1 MKKFALLMALV
12 FCLGTLVACGNDT
25 TTDETTTTETTTT
38 EEATTEEAVESETLT
53 GSAEGFGGP
62 IEVEVVREGETITAV
77 NVLNHS
83 ESVDDIA
90 EVPTALEEVPAAI
103 VEANGTDGVEVVS
116 GATYTSNGII
126 EAVNAALGQ

>member
-12 FCLGTLVACGNDT
+12 FCLGTLVACNN
-25 TTDETTTTETTTT
+25 ETAPAEDAST
-38 EEATTEEAVESETLT
+38 EEAAASETLT
-53 GSAEGFGGP
+53 GEAEGFGGP

-116 GATYTSNGII
+116 GATMTSNGII

>member
-1 MKKFALLMALV
+1 MKKFALLMALI
-12 FCLGTLVACGNDT
+12 FCLGALVACNN
-25 TTDETTTTETTTT
+25 ETAPAEDAST
-38 EEATTEEAVESETLT
+38 EEAATTEEAAASETLT
-53 GSAEGFGGP
+53 GEAEGFGGP

-116 GATYTSNGII
+116 GATMTSNGII

>member
-12 FCLGTLVACGNDT
+12 FTLGALVACNNDT
-25 TTDETTTTETTTT
+25 TTEEPAATEEVTT
-38 EEATTEEAVESETLT
+38 EETTVTEVEAETLT
-53 GSAEGFGGP
+53 GEAEGFGGP

>member
-12 FCLGTLVACGNDT
+12 FTLGALVACNNDT
-25 TTDETTTTETTTT
+25 TTEEPAATEEVTT
-38 EEATTEEAVESETLT
+38 EETTVTEVEAETLT
-53 GSAEGFGGP
+53 GEAEGFGGP
-62 IEVEVVREGETITAV
+62 IEVEVVRDGETITAV
-77 NVLNHS
+77 NVLNHT